1 MSDRP
6 VSDGASAGSG
16 SARVRGV
23 GIEWAERLLRGVRIG
38 AEGAD
43 RISSAAEFPIGTA
56 GDEELLDAL
65 ILLYAELGS
74 PEEPTRIAA
83 FPPGSVL
90 QRTDVTGRDHAEVR
104 DIRTQAG
111 ASSMATS
118 MIVADGP
125 RRWLLL
131 IRWDDE
137 AIERIRRLAE
147 RAGFVDVAVEP
158 SALSIARVAGADATY
173 VRRLVAQGE
182 AHHAVVS
189 NRLPVAAMST
199 TAPGRVHP
207 DVDIS
212 RAPVSLSAFDE
223 PLDDSELAAF
233 IAHVADHI
241 TPDAGAPTVLDLA
254 GIDAV
259 AHPDHDVRSPKRQVV
274 ALGAAVGA
282 AGLSGPLESLHR
294 VGPRAGFGGDPF
306 DRPWAIERLADGGDR
321 REVSTQWLQRV
332 TRRLRSR
339 RS

>member
-1 MSDRP
+1 M
-6 VSDGASAGSG
+6 SDGASAGSG
-16 SARVRGV
+16 PARARGV

-38 AEGAD
+38 ADGAV
-43 RISSAAEFPIGTA
+43 RISSAAEFPIGTTD
-56 GDEELLDAL
+56 DEQLLDAL
-65 ILLYAELGS
+65 ILLHAELGI
-74 PEEPTRIAA
+74 PDEPTRIAA

-90 QRTDVTGRDHAEVR
+90 QRTDVTGRDHAELR
-104 DIRTQAG
+104 DIRTWAG

-125 RRWLLL
+125 RRWMLL

-137 AIERIRRLAE
+137 LIERIRRLAG

-158 SALSIARVAGADATY
+158 SPLSLARVAGADATY
-173 VRRLVAQGE
+173 VRRLVTQGE

-189 NRLPVAAMST
+189 NRVPVAAMST

-212 RAPVSLSAFDE
+212 RAHVSLSAFDE
-223 PLDDSELAAF
+223 PLEDSELAAF
-233 IAHVADHI
+233 IAHVAEHI
-241 TPDAGAPTVLDLA
+241 APGAGSPTVLDLA

-282 AGLSGPLESLHR
+282 AGLFGPLESLHR
-294 VGPRAGFGGDPF
+294 IGPRAGVGGDPF
-306 DRPWAIERLADGGDR
+306 DRPWAIERLADVGDR
-321 REVSTQWLQRV
+321 RDVSERWLQRV
-332 TRRLRSR
+332 TRRLWSR